1 MDPSAEEKQRAR
13 NRRFFRTL
21 TALESWHQFRLR
33 LFAEGIA
40 VGILGGLCISLFRF
54 LLEKAEEARLL
65 LYRTY
70 LVPAAES
77 GNLLPLLAWALF
89 LFAAGYVLFRML
101 RYAPLSG
108 GSGIPQVK
116 GVIMGLMKMK
126 WFRILWVKIFG
137 GALGIGIGLSLGR
150 EGPSIQIG
158 AAAAQ
163 GLSRFLGRTRLEER
177 FLITSGAGAGLA
189 AAFNAPL
196 AGTLFALEELHRN
209 FSGAV
214 LLPTM
219 AGAVTASIVT
229 RFFFGESTSFHF
241 AVLPPLPVQDL
252 IWAVLLAVSAGFLG
266 ILFNAGLLR
275 TGRFYSLPL
284 FRGSYSRI
292 LFALFCA
299 AALGFFLPS
308 VLGGGNRLVDVLA
321 GAPYSLSFLLLLL
334 AGKYILT
341 LISYGC
347 GVPGGF
353 FLPLLVLG
361 ALLGSAEGTALSA
374 LGLLNASY
382 LPHMIILGMAAL
394 FASSVRSPITG
405 TVLILE
411 MTGDFNH
418 LMVLALVSALA
429 YVTAELLGGEPIYDA
444 LLKKSLTESPAPD
457 AEKRKDILLI
467 PVGSGSLLD
476 CRKVSDIPPLPHTV
490 LMEIKRGGQSLIPDP
505 DTKLR
510 TGDFLC
516 FLTENEQAEMLR
528 EMGREQV
535 PPSHIGK

>member
-1 MDPSAEEKQRAR
+1 MDPSAKEEQRAR

-21 TALESWHQFRLR
+21 TALESWHRFRLR

-54 LLEKAEEARLL
+54 LLEKAEAVRLL
-65 LYRTY
+65 LYRMY

-77 GNLLPLLAWALF
+77 GNLPPLLAWALF
-89 LFAAGYVLFRML
+89 LSAAAYVLCRML

-163 GLSRFLGRTRLEER
+163 GFSRFLGRTRLEER

-252 IWAVLLAVSAGFLG
+252 LWAVLLAVSAGFLG

-275 TGRFYSLPL
+275 TGRFYSLSL
-284 FRGSYSRI
+284 FRNSYSRI

-299 AALGFFLPS
+299 AVLGFFLPS

-374 LGLLNASY
+374 LGLLDAAY
-382 LPHMIILGMAAL
+382 LPHMVILGMAAL

-444 LLKKSLTESPAPD
+444 LLKKSLAESPAPD

-467 PVGSGSLLD
+467 PVSSGSLLD
-476 CRKVSDIPPLPHTV
+476 SRKVSDIPPLPHTV

-516 FLTENEQAEMLR
+516 FLTENEQAETLR

>member
-13 NRRFFRTL
+13 NRQFFRTL

-54 LLEKAEEARLL
+54 LLEKAEAVRLL

-89 LFAAGYVLFRML
+89 LFAAGYVLFCML

-163 GLSRFLGRTRLEER
+163 GFSRFLGRTRLEER

-299 AALGFFLPS
+299 AALGFFLP
-308 VLGGGNRLVDVLA
+308 
-321 GAPYSLSFLLLLL
+321 
-334 AGKYILT
+334 
-341 LISYGC
+341 
-347 GVPGGF
+347 
-353 FLPLLVLG
+353 LLVLG

-374 LGLLNASY
+374 LGLLDAVY

-418 LMVLALVSALA
+418 LMALALVSALA
-429 YVTAELLGGEPIYDA
+429 YVIAELLGGEPIYDA
-444 LLKKSLTESPAPD
+444 LLKKSLAGSPSPEAG
-457 AEKRKDILLI
+457 KKKDILLI

-476 CRKVSDIPPLPHTV
+476 SRKVSDIPPLPHTV